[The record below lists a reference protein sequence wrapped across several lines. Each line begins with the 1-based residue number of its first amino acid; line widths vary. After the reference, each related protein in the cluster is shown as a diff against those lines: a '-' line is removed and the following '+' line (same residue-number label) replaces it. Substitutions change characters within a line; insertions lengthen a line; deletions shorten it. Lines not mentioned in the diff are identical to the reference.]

1 MKTKVLMMYLFTVME
16 KEIIIAMN
24 SGDIVIVISAAT
36 SEQDFDDMSEYE
48 SAEQEEEYVD

>member
-1 MKTKVLMMYLFTVME
+1 
-16 KEIIIAMN
+16 MN